1 MKKPHVDCSVA
12 GWSLL
17 LELPRG
23 VSSTQVE
30 IEVII
35 HTWLYCFL
43 WYEDVF
49 VKVTKSCEGNGG

>member
-1 MKKPHVDCSVA
+1 MKKTHVDCSVA

-17 LELPRG
+17 VELPRG

-35 HTWLYCFL
+35 HTWFTVFSGMKTFL
-43 WYEDVF
+43 L
-49 VKVTKSCEGNGG
+49 K